1 MRKPSKRIGVRFV
14 TAFTAFALVGALGA
28 GGAGAAGAGSKCPGT
43 FQVLHNDKIDNMSV
57 PAGAYQIKVKRMSCQ
72 SASNY
77 FKQFLAANQ
86 NNLPKG
92 WTLFKSKQK
101 FKNKSMNIAFRIK
114 LVS

>member
-1 MRKPSKRIGVRFV
+1 MREPSKRIGVRV
-14 TAFTAFALVGALGA
+14 AAAFAAFALVGVFGV
-28 GGAGAAGAGSKCPGT
+28 GGASAAGVGSTCPGT
-43 FQVLHNDKIDNMSV
+43 FRVLHNDKIDNMSV
-57 PAGAYQIKVKRMSCQ
+57 PAGNYQIKVKRVTCQ

-86 NNLPKG
+86 NDLPKG
-92 WTLFKSKQK
+92 WTLYKGKQK